1 MAFGVHQFI
10 VRLSKMVSFVDQ
22 KRSFNKNSFLLV
34 PEAPN
39 NVKALVVGAEAILV
53 SWLPPAHP
61 NGLITQYTV
70 YSKEEGTES
79 EVKSHKVPPY
89 QMSYEASS
97 LDQNKP
103 FEFWVTANTNIG
115 EGQASKSIVAMPS
128 DKVPAKIA
136 SFDDT
141 FTAIFKEDFKL
152 PCLAVCF
159 LELI

>member
-1 MAFGVHQFI
+1 M
-10 VRLSKMVSFVDQ
+10 
-22 KRSFNKNSFLLV
+22 
-34 PEAPN
+34 
-39 NVKALVVGAEAILV
+39 V

-61 NGLITQYTV
+61 NGLISQYTV
-70 YSKEEGTES
+70 YLKEEGTES

-97 LDQNKP
+97 LDKNKP

-152 PCLAVCF
+152 PCLAVSCLRVLLKF
-159 LELI
+159 SIKSN